1 MEDSAAGI
9 TYKFTSKHDERKY
22 AGVVSCLDVATVGEW
37 VAAAAAEVL
46 YQSSINFAVDA
57 KMLCA
62 FLQQCPLSLAVE
74 PGKYIKRLHLY
85 MDEDPK
91 FIGDGKDGQGLRKA
105 DWVDLESDV
114 GDERVTR
121 SAHRTRLMRQCWRA
135 ILNMPKLNRIE
146 FWIMPKQGMVPEQDI
161 QRWEIRDIIPTHVR
175 LFCKRVLTSVRLR
188 TREHHLGVT
197 RTLDWYFDRWDGRIV
212 VDDDGFY
219 ESYMCLDAYI
229 PYDWRKLNDKA
240 RVLAESILA
249 GEDPL
254 GSPSSFYRH
263 QVLNYDALRD
273 LLARMHAD
281 KDYEFTRNGKTRRT
295 QKHSSDDTTIEADG
309 QTKRKC
315 RS

>member
-1 MEDSAAGI
+1 
-9 TYKFTSKHDERKY
+9 
-22 AGVVSCLDVATVGEW
+22 
-37 VAAAAAEVL
+37 
-46 YQSSINFAVDA
+46 
-57 KMLCA
+57 
-62 FLQQCPLSLAVE
+62 
-74 PGKYIKRLHLY
+74 
-85 MDEDPK
+85 
-91 FIGDGKDGQGLRKA
+91 
-105 DWVDLESDV
+105 
-114 GDERVTR
+114 
-121 SAHRTRLMRQCWRA
+121 
-135 ILNMPKLNRIE
+135 
-146 FWIMPKQGMVPEQDI
+146 MPKQGMVPEQDI

-188 TREHHLGVT
+188 TREHHLRVT

-254 GSPSSFYRH
+254 GSPSSFHRH